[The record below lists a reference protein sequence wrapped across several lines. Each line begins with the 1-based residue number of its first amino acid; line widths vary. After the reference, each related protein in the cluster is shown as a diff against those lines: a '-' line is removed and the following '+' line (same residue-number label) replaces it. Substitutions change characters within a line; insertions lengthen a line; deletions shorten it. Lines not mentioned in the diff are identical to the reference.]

1 MIARYMSISF
11 SQRLK
16 RLRHSANLT
25 NKSLSELAGV
35 PESLV
40 SGVQAGSRRI
50 GEKQARKIGS
60 ALGLCEAELE
70 EFVLEAINTCTEKV
84 LNAVVSYPAKL
95 INFLPLLLQRI
106 GISAF
111 ALSDCYITGDHTA
124 PIMKLGLKDG
134 GAIQLQTTIKIE

>member
-1 MIARYMSISF
+1 MNNDFKRKV
-11 SQRLK
+11 K

-25 NKSLSELAGV
+25 NKSLAELAGV

-60 ALGLCEAELE
+60 ALGLREAELE

-134 GAIQLQTTIKIE
+134 GAIQLQTTIKME